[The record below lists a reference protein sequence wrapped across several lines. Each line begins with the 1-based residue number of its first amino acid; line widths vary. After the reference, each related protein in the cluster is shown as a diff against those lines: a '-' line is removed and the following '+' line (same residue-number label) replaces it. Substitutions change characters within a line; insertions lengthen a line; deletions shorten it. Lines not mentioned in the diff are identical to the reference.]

1 MDKQVLEACENQIG
15 YKFRNEFWLNKALTH
30 SSNRGNS
37 RLSNERLEFLGD
49 AVLGMVVSEHL
60 FTRLKERAEGELTK
74 IKSMVVSRAML
85 ARRSK
90 QLGLDTSIS
99 VGKGMLEGDELPV
112 SVMANVLEAVI
123 GAIYLDGG
131 IEPAQKFVIDSL
143 ASEMDEAIADQD
155 HGNYKSLLQQ
165 FAQREF
171 ANTPTYKV
179 LADVGPDHGKSFLVV
194 TLISGQKYES
204 AWGRSKKEA
213 EQRAAEL
220 TYLAL
225 LSGAVATTAQS
236 PAAVQGDAIMSEQQP
251 AG

>member
-1 MDKQVLEACENQIG
+1 MDKETMEACEQQVG
-15 YKFRNEFWLNKALTH
+15 YEFRNDFWLWKALTH
-30 SSNRGNS
+30 SSNKGNS

-74 IKSMVVSRAML
+74 IKSRVVSRAML
-85 ARRSK
+85 AQRSK
-90 QLGLDTSIS
+90 ILGLGTCIS

-112 SVMANVLEAVI
+112 SVLANVFEAII

-131 IEPAQKFVIDSL
+131 IEPAQKFIL
-143 ASEMDEAIADQD
+143 EKLSEELDEAIANQD

-165 FAQREF
+165 YAQREF
-171 ANTPTYKV
+171 SSTPAYRV
-179 LADVGPDHGKSFLVV
+179 VSDCGPDHDKAFLVV
-194 TLISGQKYES
+194 TMIAGQRYES

-225 LSGAVATTAQS
+225 LANGGHAANATNLTVHSTAEQ
-236 PAAVQGDAIMSEQQP
+236 AAH
-251 AG
+251 

>member
-1 MDKQVLEACENQIG
+1 MDKQVLEACEQRIG

-30 SSNRGNS
+30 SSNKGNG

-60 FTRLKERAEGELTK
+60 FTRLRDRSEGELTK
-74 IKSMVVSRAML
+74 IKSRVVSRAML

-90 QLGLDTSIS
+90 IIGLDTCIS

-112 SVMANVLEAVI
+112 SVMANVFEAII

-131 IEPAQKFVIDSL
+131 IVPAQRFILESL
-143 ASEMDEAIADQD
+143 ASEIDEAIADQD

-165 FAQREF
+165 YAQREF
-171 ANTPTYKV
+171 SSTPTYKV
-179 LADVGPDHGKSFLVV
+179 ISDVGPDHDKSFLV
-194 TLISGQKYES
+194 TALIAGQRYES

-225 LSGAVATTAQS
+225 LSNGKAARPGAS
-236 PAAVQGDAIMSEQQP
+236 ME
-251 AG
+251 